1 MVFGYDIVQS
11 LCNACGIRQ
20 RKARRAMAAAAA
32 AANDTAFEKE
42 TTPPLVIKTKKHN
55 KLKTKTNQQKDKTS
69 DRGAVNVA
77 KFKKRSCNLM
87 IDAHEAQKKVCLED
101 FLVTLTNKLAYDQV
115 FPQDEKDAAIL
126 LMAMSLHHDAGR

>member
-1 MVFGYDIVQS
+1 MTCVQS

-32 AANDTAFEKE
+32 NDTAFEKE
-42 TTPPLVIKTKKHN
+42 TTPPPVIKTKKYN
-55 KLKTKTNQQKDKTS
+55 KLKTKTKQQKDKTS
-69 DRGAVNVA
+69 DRGVNVA

-87 IDAHEAQKKVCLED
+87 IDDGGHEAQKKVCLED
-101 FLVTLTNKLAYDQV
+101 FLVSLTDNLVYDQV

-126 LMAMSLHHDAGR
+126 LMAMSLYHARR